1 MPPAPSSLCCSNGIL
16 TFLNP
21 TEANRHALDTFCLE
35 ETNYAAVYSGAV
47 CQHTNW
53 KVIHC
58 EFKLKKRCSITTVQK
73 IALWQ
78 APSTPSSWS
87 SLRCCPNW
95 MGHPRTGSCSRRNQR
110 SRFLLAPS
118 TTSTTVKAAPSRPHN
133 TLVRR
138 TPSESKLAPS
148 RSFARRAHNALLT
161 LICTPSSMIGLRRV
175 HLRSHHGR
183 CACAQANA
191 RSHTINPCS
200 WVASGSLRAVPDVS
214 SGHGY
219 CFRHSRSGKPRCA
232 VGLLR
237 EAGAR
242 GGGGAA
248 RRPSKLHPRVRTTH
262 LSAEPLLNLNWRSRS
277 FARRAHNALLTLIC
291 TPSSMIGLRRVHLRS
306 HHGRLRSSQRTIPH
320 HQSLQLGRI
329 GIASSGSGRIIVAWI
344 LFPSFPVGET
354 AMRGWPSTRSRRTR
368 WGRRSASERPIWIL
382 FEGGGAEDRRYSF
395 SSSCL
400 ARHLKHWLTLRLSKL
415 SVALARDQII
425 KSRSSHL
432 TGYPYVLQPV
442 CTSQSIFSPPTPRR
456 QRRQRRQQRRRG
468 WRRGGGGEVG
478 RTPQVDARLQAHH
491 HAVTHE

>member
-1 MPPAPSSLCCSNGIL
+1 MIIGMHRLPFDYNIL
-16 TFLNP
+16 IFKFN
-21 TEANRHALDTFCLE
+21 NMGFWGF
-35 ETNYAAVYSGAV
+35 GA
-47 CQHTNW
+47 NW

-138 TPSESKLAPS
+138 TPSESKLAP
-148 RSFARRAHNALLT
+148 
-161 LICTPSSMIGLRRV
+161 
-175 HLRSHHGR
+175 
-183 CACAQANA
+183 
-191 RSHTINPCS
+191 
-200 WVASGSLRAVPDVS
+200 
-214 SGHGY
+214 
-219 CFRHSRSGKPRCA
+219 
-232 VGLLR
+232 
-237 EAGAR
+237 
-242 GGGGAA
+242 
-248 RRPSKLHPRVRTTH
+248 
-262 LSAEPLLNLNWRSRS
+262 SRS

-415 SVALARDQII
+415 SVALARDLII